1 LAKPKKSNTAGLKR
15 VKPLTSSTLEKDSN
29 EVLDDEIE
37 GKEEF
42 EKENP

>member
-1 LAKPKKSNTAGLKR
+1 LAKPKKSNPAGLKR
-15 VKPLTSSTLEKDSN
+15 AKPLTSSTLEKESN